1 MLIFTVRRL
10 ISSILVLIVTSFIVF
25 MFTAATYDPL
35 KPFRAR
41 NPQPPP
47 AFFKAKEHQYHL
59 DQPVLE
65 RYWNWLTNLVHFS
78 GSFPW
83 IKFNF
88 GYDVNG
94 APVSTQLAQRLEI
107 TSRMIV
113 AAIIVA
119 LILAI
124 VGGVISGVR
133 RGKPIDAGVTFLT
146 FVLLALPTFWFAL
159 VLKQIGIGINESV
172 GDQVFYT
179 IGSSSVVAS
188 GGFWTQFGDV
198 LGHLILPTIS
208 LALTSYAAWSRYQRA
223 SMLEVLNSDYV
234 RLARAKGLPRWTVTR
249 KHALRNALIPLT
261 TVTALDIGSILGG
274 AVVTET
280 VFQWQGAGAF
290 LLEAIKRSD
299 VYAVEAW
306 LLIAATFI
314 ILLNLIA
321 DLLYGLLDPRI
332 RYA

>member
-1 MLIFTVRRL
+1 MLAFALRRL
-10 ISSILVLIVTSFIVF
+10 FVSVPILIVSTFVVF
-25 MFTAATYDPL
+25 VMVSLSANPL
-35 KPFRAR
+35 TPLITR
-41 NPQPPP
+41 NPPPP
-47 AFFKAKEHQYHL
+47 PRTIELERIRLHL
-59 DQPVLE
+59 DQSIIE
-65 RYWNWLTNLVHFS
+65 RYWHWITGVLS
-78 GSFPW
+78 GD
-83 IKFNF
+83 F
-88 GYDVNG
+88 GPSVQ
-94 APVSTQLAQRLEI
+94 STMNIGHEVFARFGVTLRLIVLA
-107 TSRMIV
+107 MV
-113 AAIIVA
+113 VA
-119 LILAI
+119 LILAVI
-124 VGGVISGVR
+124 IGVISAA
-133 RGKPIDAGVTFLT
+133 KQYSKFDYTATFFGFL
-146 FVLLALPTFWFAL
+146 FLSMPSFWFAI
-159 VLKQIGIGINESV
+159 VLKQIGISV
-172 GDQVFYT
+172 NDTVGNQVFYT
-179 IGSSSVVAS
+179 IGSSSVITS
-188 GGFWTQFGDV
+188 GGFWAQFGDV

-208 LALTSYAAWSRYQRA
+208 LALTSYAAWSRFQRA

-290 LLEAIKRSD
+290 LLDSIRRSD

-314 ILLNLIA
+314 IVLNLIA

>member
-1 MLIFTVRRL
+1 MLAFALRRL
-10 ISSILVLIVTSFIVF
+10 FVSVPILIVSTFVVF
-25 MFTAATYDPL
+25 VMVSLSANPL
-35 KPFRAR
+35 TPLIAR
-41 NPQPPP
+41 NPPPP
-47 AFFKAKEHQYHL
+47 PRTIELERIRLHL
-59 DQPVLE
+59 DQPILE
-65 RYWNWLTNLVHFS
+65 RYWHWITGVLHGDFGPSVQSTMNI
-78 GSFPW
+78 GSEV
-83 IKFNF
+83 F
-88 GYDVNG
+88 GRFGVTLRLI
-94 APVSTQLAQRLEI
+94 VLA
-107 TSRMIV
+107 MV
-113 AAIIVA
+113 VA
-119 LILAI
+119 LILAVLI
-124 VGGVISGVR
+124 GVISASR
-133 RGKPIDAGVTFLT
+133 QYSKFDYTATFFGFL
-146 FVLLALPTFWFAL
+146 FLSMPSFWFAL
-159 VLKQIGIGINESV
+159 VLKQVGIGINESV

-179 IGSSSVVAS
+179 IGSSSVVAA
-188 GGFWTQFGDV
+188 GGFWAQFGDV

-290 LLEAIKRSD
+290 LLDAIKRSD

>member
-1 MLIFTVRRL
+1 MLAFALRRL
-10 ISSILVLIVTSFIVF
+10 FVSVPILILSTFVVFVMVSLSANPLTPLI
-25 MFTAATYDPL
+25 
-35 KPFRAR
+35 AR
-41 NPQPPP
+41 NPPPP
-47 AFFKAKEHQYHL
+47 PRTIELERIRLHL
-59 DQPVLE
+59 DQPILE
-65 RYWNWLTNLVHFS
+65 RYWHWITGVLHGDFGPSVQSTMNI
-78 GSFPW
+78 GSEV
-83 IKFNF
+83 F
-88 GYDVNG
+88 GRFGVTLRLI
-94 APVSTQLAQRLEI
+94 VLA
-107 TSRMIV
+107 MV
-113 AAIIVA
+113 VA

-124 VGGVISGVR
+124 LIGVISASR
-133 RGKPIDAGVTFLT
+133 QYSKFDYTATFFGFL
-146 FVLLALPTFWFAL
+146 FLSMPSFWFAL
-159 VLKQIGIGINESV
+159 VLKQVGIGINESV

-188 GGFWTQFGDV
+188 GGFWAQFGDV

>member
-1 MLIFTVRRL
+1 MLAFALRRL
-10 ISSILVLIVTSFIVF
+10 FVSVPILIVSTFVVF
-25 MFTAATYDPL
+25 VMVSLSANPL
-35 KPFRAR
+35 TPLIAR
-41 NPQPPP
+41 NPPPP
-47 AFFKAKEHQYHL
+47 PRTIELERIRLHL
-59 DQPVLE
+59 DQPILE
-65 RYWNWLTNLVHFS
+65 RYWHWITGILHGDFGPSVQSTMNI
-78 GSFPW
+78 GSEV
-83 IKFNF
+83 F
-88 GYDVNG
+88 GRFGVTLRLI
-94 APVSTQLAQRLEI
+94 VLA
-107 TSRMIV
+107 MV
-113 AAIIVA
+113 VA
-119 LILAI
+119 LILAVLI
-124 VGGVISGVR
+124 GVISASR
-133 RGKPIDAGVTFLT
+133 QYSKFDYTATFFGFL
-146 FVLLALPTFWFAL
+146 FLSMPSFWFAL
-159 VLKQIGIGINESV
+159 VLKQVGISINTTV

-179 IGSSSVVAS
+179 IGSSSVVAA

-290 LLEAIKRSD
+290 LLDAIKRSD

-314 ILLNLIA
+314 ILLNLVA

>member
-1 MLIFTVRRL
+1 MLAFALRRL
-10 ISSILVLIVTSFIVF
+10 FVSVPILILSTFVVFVMVSLSANPLTPLI
-25 MFTAATYDPL
+25 
-35 KPFRAR
+35 AR
-41 NPQPPP
+41 NPPPP
-47 AFFKAKEHQYHL
+47 PRTIELERIRLHL
-59 DQPVLE
+59 DQPILE
-65 RYWNWLTNLVHFS
+65 RYWHWITGVLHGDFGPSVQSTMNI
-78 GSFPW
+78 GSEV
-83 IKFNF
+83 F
-88 GYDVNG
+88 GRFGVTLRLI
-94 APVSTQLAQRLEI
+94 VLA
-107 TSRMIV
+107 MV
-113 AAIIVA
+113 VA
-119 LILAI
+119 LILAVLI
-124 VGGVISGVR
+124 GVISASR
-133 RGKPIDAGVTFLT
+133 QYSKFDYTATFFGFL
-146 FVLLALPTFWFAL
+146 FLSMPSFWFAL

-290 LLEAIKRSD
+290 LLDAIKRSD

-314 ILLNLIA
+314 ILLNLVA

>member
-1 MLIFTVRRL
+1 MLAFALRRL
-10 ISSILVLIVTSFIVF
+10 FVSVPILIVSTFVVF
-25 MFTAATYDPL
+25 VMVSLSANPL
-35 KPFRAR
+35 TPLIAR
-41 NPQPPP
+41 NPPPP
-47 AFFKAKEHQYHL
+47 PRTIELERIRLHL
-59 DQPVLE
+59 DQPILE
-65 RYWNWLTNLVHFS
+65 RYWHWITGVLQGDFGPSVQSTMNI
-78 GSFPW
+78 GSEV
-83 IKFNF
+83 F
-88 GYDVNG
+88 GRFGVTLRLI
-94 APVSTQLAQRLEI
+94 VLA
-107 TSRMIV
+107 MV
-113 AAIIVA
+113 VA
-119 LILAI
+119 LILAVLI
-124 VGGVISGVR
+124 GVISASR
-133 RGKPIDAGVTFLT
+133 QYSKFDYTATFFGFL
-146 FVLLALPTFWFAL
+146 FLSMPSFWFAL
-159 VLKQIGIGINESV
+159 VLKQIGISINTTV

-179 IGSSSVVAS
+179 IGSSSVVAA
-188 GGFWTQFGDV
+188 GGFWAQFGDV

>member
-1 MLIFTVRRL
+1 MLAFALRRL
-10 ISSILVLIVTSFIVF
+10 FVSVPILIVSTFVVF
-25 MFTAATYDPL
+25 VMVSLSANPL
-35 KPFRAR
+35 TPLIAR
-41 NPQPPP
+41 NPPPP
-47 AFFKAKEHQYHL
+47 PRTIELERIRLHL
-59 DQPVLE
+59 DQPILE
-65 RYWNWLTNLVHFS
+65 RYWHWITGVLHGDFGPSVQSTMNI
-78 GSFPW
+78 GSEV
-83 IKFNF
+83 ITRF
-88 GYDVNG
+88 GVTLRLI
-94 APVSTQLAQRLEI
+94 VLA
-107 TSRMIV
+107 MV
-113 AAIIVA
+113 VA
-119 LILAI
+119 LILAVI
-124 VGGVISGVR
+124 IGVVSAS
-133 RGKPIDAGVTFLT
+133 KQYSKFDYTATFFGFL
-146 FVLLALPTFWFAL
+146 FLSMPSFWFAL
-159 VLKQIGIGINESV
+159 VLKQIGISINTTV

-179 IGSSSVVAS
+179 IGSSSVITT
-188 GGFWTQFGDV
+188 GGFWNQFTDV

-290 LLEAIKRSD
+290 LLDAIKGSD

-314 ILLNLIA
+314 ILLNLVA